1 MYDKIELG
9 YKFNELEPYIDAKTV
24 EIHYGKHLQT
34 YVNNLNNLLKGYED
48 IFDGKSLEELLK
60 NVSDLPEEIRQGVI
74 NQGGGVYNH
83 NLYFSILS
91 PKASLVPEG
100 NLLEKINQTF
110 GNVDNLKDE
119 LSKKAIAQFGSGYAS
134 LLMDRNK
141 NLFIK
146 STSNQ
151 DTNLQDGLVPIL
163 TIDVWEHAYYLK
175 YQNLRADY
183 VNNIWNIID
192 WKKFQIFTIHNIKRG
207 YLNSKY

>member
-48 IFDGKSLEELLK
+48 IFNGKSLEELLK

-91 PKASLVPEG
+91 PKASLMPEG

-110 GNVDNLKDE
+110 RSVDNLKDE

-141 NLFIK
+141 NLFVK
-146 STSNQ
+146 ATSNQ

-175 YQNLRADY
+175 YQNLRAEY

-192 WKKFQIFTIHNIKRG
+192 WKKVSNL
-207 YLNSKY
+207 YNL

>member
-192 WKKFQIFTIHNIKRG
+192 WKKVSKL
-207 YLNSKY
+207 YNS

>member
-91 PKASLVPEG
+91 PKASLVPED

-110 GNVDNLKDE
+110 GNIDNLKDE

-183 VNNIWNIID
+183 VNNLWNIID
-192 WKKFQIFTIHNIKRG
+192 WKKVSNL
-207 YLNSKY
+207 YNS

>member
-183 VNNIWNIID
+183 VNNLWNIID
-192 WKKFQIFTIHNIKRG
+192 WKKVSNL
-207 YLNSKY
+207 YNS

>member
-24 EIHYGKHLQT
+24 EIHYCKHLQT
-34 YVNNLNNLLKGYED
+34 YVNNLNNLLQGYED
-48 IFDGKSLEELLK
+48 IVNGKSLEELLK
-60 NVSDLPEEIRQGVI
+60 NVSELPEEIRQGVI

-91 PKASLVPEG
+91 PKALLVPEG
-100 NLLEKINQTF
+100 KLLEKINQTF
-110 GNVDNLKDE
+110 GSVDNLKDE

-141 NLFIK
+141 NLFVK

-175 YQNLRADY
+175 YQNLRAEY

-192 WKKFQIFTIHNIKRG
+192 WEKVSNL
-207 YLNSKY
+207 YNS

>member
-110 GNVDNLKDE
+110 GNIDNLKDE
-119 LSKKAIAQFGSGYAS
+119 LSKKAIAQFGSGYTS

-183 VNNIWNIID
+183 VNNLWNIID
-192 WKKFQIFTIHNIKRG
+192 WKKVSNL
-207 YLNSKY
+207 YNS

>member
-60 NVSDLPEEIRQGVI
+60 NVSDFPEEIRQGVI

-110 GNVDNLKDE
+110 GNIDNLKDE

-183 VNNIWNIID
+183 VNNLWNIID
-192 WKKFQIFTIHNIKRG
+192 WKKVSNL
-207 YLNSKY
+207 YNS

>member
-192 WKKFQIFTIHNIKRG
+192 WKKVSNL
-207 YLNSKY
+207 YNS

>member
-24 EIHYGKHLQT
+24 ETHYGKHLQT

-110 GNVDNLKDE
+110 GNIDNLKDE

-183 VNNIWNIID
+183 VNNLWNIID
-192 WKKFQIFTIHNIKRG
+192 WKKVSNL
-207 YLNSKY
+207 YNS

>member
-24 EIHYGKHLQT
+24 EIHYSKHLQT

-91 PKASLVPEG
+91 PKASLMPEG

-110 GNVDNLKDE
+110 GNIDNLKDE

-141 NLFIK
+141 NLFVK

-151 DTNLQDGLVPIL
+151 DTNLQDGLIPIL
-163 TIDVWEHAYYLK
+163 TIDVWEHSYYLK

-192 WKKFQIFTIHNIKRG
+192 WKKVSNL
-207 YLNSKY
+207 YNS

>member
-91 PKASLVPEG
+91 PKASLMPEG

-110 GNVDNLKDE
+110 GSVDNLKDE
-119 LSKKAIAQFGSGYAS
+119 LNKKAISQFGSGYAS

-151 DTNLQDGLVPIL
+151 DTNLQDGLIPIL

-192 WKKFQIFTIHNIKRG
+192 WKKVSNL
-207 YLNSKY
+207 YNL

>member
-91 PKASLVPEG
+91 PKASLMPEG

-151 DTNLQDGLVPIL
+151 DTKLQDGLIPIL

-192 WKKFQIFTIHNIKRG
+192 WKKVSNL
-207 YLNSKY
+207 YNS

>member
-48 IFDGKSLEELLK
+48 VFDGKSLEELLK

-183 VNNIWNIID
+183 VNNLWNIID
-192 WKKFQIFTIHNIKRG
+192 WKKVSNL
-207 YLNSKY
+207 YNS

>member
-60 NVSDLPEEIRQGVI
+60 NVSDLPKEIRQGVI

-91 PKASLVPEG
+91 PKASLMPEG

-192 WKKFQIFTIHNIKRG
+192 WKKVSKL
-207 YLNSKY
+207 YNS

>member
-1 MYDKIELG
+1 MYNKIELG

-110 GNVDNLKDE
+110 GNIDNLKDE

-183 VNNIWNIID
+183 VNNLWNIID
-192 WKKFQIFTIHNIKRG
+192 WKKVSNL
-207 YLNSKY
+207 YNS

>member
-91 PKASLVPEG
+91 PKASLMPEG

-151 DTNLQDGLVPIL
+151 DTNLQDGLIPIL

-192 WKKFQIFTIHNIKRG
+192 WKKVSNL
-207 YLNSKY
+207 YNS

>member
-48 IFDGKSLEELLK
+48 VFDGKSLEELLK

-91 PKASLVPEG
+91 PKASLMPEG

-110 GNVDNLKDE
+110 GSVDNLKDE

-141 NLFIK
+141 NLFVK
-146 STSNQ
+146 ATSNQ

-175 YQNLRADY
+175 YQNLRAEY

-192 WKKFQIFTIHNIKRG
+192 WKKVSNL
-207 YLNSKY
+207 YNL

>member
-48 IFDGKSLEELLK
+48 IFSGKSLEELLK
-60 NVSDLPEEIRQGVI
+60 NISELPEEIRQGVI

-91 PKASLVPEG
+91 PKASLMPEG

-151 DTNLQDGLVPIL
+151 DTSLQDGLVPIL

-192 WKKFQIFTIHNIKRG
+192 WKKVSNL
-207 YLNSKY
+207 YNS

>member
-110 GNVDNLKDE
+110 GNIDNLKGE

-183 VNNIWNIID
+183 VNNLWNIID
-192 WKKFQIFTIHNIKRG
+192 WKKVSNL
-207 YLNSKY
+207 YNS

>member
-100 NLLEKINQTF
+100 DLLEKINQTF
-110 GNVDNLKDE
+110 GNIDNLKDE

-183 VNNIWNIID
+183 VNNLWNIID
-192 WKKFQIFTIHNIKRG
+192 WKKVSNL
-207 YLNSKY
+207 YNS

>member
-110 GNVDNLKDE
+110 GNIDNLKDE

-192 WKKFQIFTIHNIKRG
+192 WKKVSNL
-207 YLNSKY
+207 YNS

>member
-183 VNNIWNIID
+183 VNNLWNIID
-192 WKKFQIFTIHNIKRG
+192 WKKVSNL
-207 YLNSKY
+207 YNL

>member
-100 NLLEKINQTF
+100 SLLEKINQTF

-192 WKKFQIFTIHNIKRG
+192 WKKVSNL
-207 YLNSKY
+207 YNS

>member
-175 YQNLRADY
+175 YQNLKADY

-192 WKKFQIFTIHNIKRG
+192 WKKVSNL
-207 YLNSKY
+207 YNS

>member
-91 PKASLVPEG
+91 PKASLMPEG

-141 NLFIK
+141 NLFVK

-192 WKKFQIFTIHNIKRG
+192 WKKVSDL
-207 YLNSKY
+207 YNS

>member
-34 YVNNLNNLLKGYED
+34 YVNNLNNILKGYED

-192 WKKFQIFTIHNIKRG
+192 WKKVSKL
-207 YLNSKY
+207 YNS

>member
-9 YKFNELEPYIDAKTV
+9 YKFNELEPYIDAQTV

-34 YVNNLNNLLKGYED
+34 YVNNLNNLLQGYDD
-48 IFDGKSLEELLK
+48 IVNGRSLEELLK
-60 NVSDLPEEIRQGVI
+60 NVSELPEEIRQGVI

-91 PKASLVPEG
+91 PKASLMPEG

-141 NLFIK
+141 NLFVK

-175 YQNLRADY
+175 YQNLRAEY

-192 WKKFQIFTIHNIKRG
+192 WKKVSNL
-207 YLNSKY
+207 YNS

>member
-91 PKASLVPEG
+91 PKASLMPEG

-192 WKKFQIFTIHNIKRG
+192 WKKVSNL
-207 YLNSKY
+207 YNS